1 MAQQMPSLGICP
13 GADFFAR
20 WIWVRRARAGRTG
33 VSPTALV
40 APVLSPGGPRVS
52 HEDGFVALQEN
63 KHWQLPSLA

>member
-1 MAQQMPSLGICP
+1 M
-13 GADFFAR
+13 
-20 WIWVRRARAGRTG
+20 RRARAGRTG